1 MKYQIV
7 KSSGA
12 WVDKASLK
20 NGTRAKIISETRN
33 EPSKFLNTDGSPKMQ
48 DNCKVQ
54 FEGATEAVNISLN
67 RATLNALV
75 EAYGED
81 SLNWMNK
88 TLTVEVEKMRV
99 AGKAVIALYLI
110 PKGFKKIDDAD
121 GYAIIVPNGLNSDG
135 TKVPD
140 FSEVDKEPT
149 VNVDAEEEDLP
160 F

>member
-7 KSSGA
+7 KSAGA

-121 GYAIIVPNGLNSDG
+121 GYAVIVPNELNSDG

-140 FSEVDKEPT
+140 FSEVDEKPA
-149 VNVDAEEEDLP
+149 VVEDEADEIP